1 MIVTSND
8 VKNGLYERE
17 KYLKEQ
23 ILRIV
28 QDPVRS
34 NDTLVAL
41 AQQLVD
47 TQNMYRSIPA
57 GKKFKLVEVTENAH
71 STD

>member
-34 NDTLVAL
+34 DDTLVDL

-47 TQNMYRSIPA
+47 TQNMHRSIPA
-57 GKKFKLVEVTENAH
+57 GKTFTLVEVTDNEM
-71 STD
+71 

>member
-34 NDTLVAL
+34 DDTLVDL

-47 TQNMYRSIPA
+47 TRNMYRSIPA
-57 GKKFKLVEVTENAH
+57 GKTFKLVEVTENAH

>member
-34 NDTLVAL
+34 NDTLVDL

-47 TQNMYRSIPA
+47 TQNMYRSIHA
-57 GKKFKLVEVTENAH
+57 GKKFKLIEVTDNEN
-71 STD
+71 

>member
-34 NDTLVAL
+34 NDTLVDL

-57 GKKFKLVEVTENAH
+57 GKKFKLVEVTDNE
-71 STD
+71 

>member
-8 VKNGLYERE
+8 IKNGLYERE

-34 NDTLVAL
+34 NDTLVDL

-47 TQNMYRSIPA
+47 TQNLYRSIPT
-57 GKKFKLVEVTENAH
+57 GKTFKLVEVAENE
-71 STD
+71 

>member
-34 NDTLVAL
+34 DDTLVDL

-47 TQNMYRSIPA
+47 TRNMYRSIPA
-57 GKKFKLVEVTENAH
+57 GKTFKLVEVKDNEM
-71 STD
+71 